1 MQTDLECDEFDLVV
15 DNFLRAATSCSISAG
30 FHLNAALAS
39 GRRLAGQGHTLRPD
53 QYDAIVGTLP
63 KIQAEIGEFVPLGLA
78 ATCFEMLERSL
89 RSWTEPPKVR
99 SLLCREDSGRADTAL
114 TLLWATARALD
125 AAEALGAGPRQA
137 NRL

>member
-15 DNFLRAATSCSISAG
+15 DDFLRAATSCSISAG

-39 GRRLAGQGHTLRPD
+39 GRRLAGQGRTLRPD
-53 QYDAIVGTLP
+53 QYDVIVETLP
-63 KIQAEIGEFVPLGLA
+63 KIQAEIAEFIPLGLA

-99 SLLCREDSGRADTAL
+99 SLLRREDSGRAVTAM

-125 AAEALGAGPRQA
+125 AAEALGAGPQPPEE
-137 NRL
+137 L